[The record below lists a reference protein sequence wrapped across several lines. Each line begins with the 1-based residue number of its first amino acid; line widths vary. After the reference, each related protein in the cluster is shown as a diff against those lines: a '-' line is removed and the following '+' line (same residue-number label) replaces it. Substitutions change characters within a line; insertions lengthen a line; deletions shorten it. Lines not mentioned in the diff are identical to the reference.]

1 MSMGGEA
8 MEPGGRVNS
17 HLLFISAELP
27 PPHQSTEEC
36 DKFKQRAALG
46 LSAFLAASI
55 KREREGGGEARP
67 SLMSRIDVMDVC
79 RVAAHL
85 IFST

>member
-1 MSMGGEA
+1 MGGEA

-27 PPHQSTEEC
+27 PPHQSTEETRDKC

-46 LSAFLAASI
+46 LSAFLATSI
-55 KREREGGGEARP
+55 REREREREAGRQGH
-67 SLMSRIDVMDVC
+67 R
-79 RVAAHL
+79 
-85 IFST
+85 